1 MNISDFIEQQVD
13 PIVVEWVEFA
23 RSRLPATQEL
33 SFEELADHAKVLLI
47 AIAAEARTSQGA
59 QRRHDKSQG
68 NAPENAPDITRIAR
82 EHAKQR
88 FQQGFSLDQ
97 LVAEYRALRASI
109 IRRWTETLQEV
120 SRESFEELARLGESM
135 DQALTESASLYATKV
150 DDSRNLLL
158 GVLGHDLRTPLGVV
172 HLTANYLLRADTL
185 DGAQTKAVARIL
197 TSAQRMK
204 DMVNEILD
212 FTQTALGIPLPV
224 SPAPAHLGE
233 IAFDI
238 AAEVGT
244 LHPDSRFEVTC
255 DGDLQGSW
263 DGARI
268 GQMLSNLLT
277 NAVQHGD
284 SGKPVIVRVTGEED
298 AVIVRVQNEGP
309 RIPAEARGNLFKPLR
324 QAADA
329 RKDRNAGS
337 SGLGLGLYITKE
349 IAAAHGGSIDVSSGD
364 EGTTFCIRLPRA
376 AGR

>member
-309 RIPAEARGNLFKPLR
+309 RIPAEARGTLFKPLR